1 MQLKHFMLAVLVLV
15 FTNLKAQDDKVLN
28 EKEVNFLFNYYQ
40 QDGDHSPVTG
50 GKGTEKLE
58 CIAPLITVNI
68 PVDTLNSFGMTVGV
82 DYYSSASCDN
92 IDMFVSG
99 ASSQY
104 LSSAS
109 RQDVRGHGDIHYTR
123 TRPSKHVSG
132 TTTFGYSQEFDVIS
146 LSGGYKWQ
154 KASKNQNRDFSVGGN
169 IFYDTWKIIKPGE
182 LRYESTEFG
191 NEEDNYNTDTRT
203 TGTFSISYAQ
213 VLTKKLQILFS
224 SDIVYQNGIL
234 YTPFHRVFFNDFT
247 CVDCE
252 EESKFHLIENL
263 PRTRLKI
270 PIGIR
275 ANYYINDW
283 LISRLYYRYY
293 SDDFGIKSHTVS
305 IELPIKITRFFTVY
319 PIYRFYTQTASKYFK
334 PYGEHEMQLDTNYVP
349 QAIEQYYTSDYDL
362 SEFVNHKFG
371 LGLKYS
377 PLYGIAQIDISKE
390 RKIVF
395 KKIEFRTV
403 FYRRSDGLKAFTISF
418 DTGFTF

>member
-1 MQLKHFMLAVLVLV
+1 MQLKHFILAVFVLV

-68 PVDTLNSFGMTVGV
+68 PVDTLHSFGMTVGV
-82 DYYSSASCDN
+82 DYYSSASCDK

-123 TRPSKHVSG
+123 TRPSKHRSG
-132 TTTFGYSQEFDVIS
+132 TTTLGYSQEFDVIS

-154 KASKNQNRDFSVGGN
+154 KASKNENRDLSIGGN
-169 IFYDTWKIIKPGE
+169 IFYDTWKLITPGE
-182 LRYESTEFG
+182 LRKDPYFG
-191 NEEDNYNTDTRT
+191 NDDDNYDSDTRT
-203 TGTFSISYAQ
+203 TGTFSVSYAQ

-234 YTPFHRVFFNDFT
+234 YTPFHRVYFNDGWLA
-247 CVDCE
+247 D

-270 PIGIR
+270 PLGIR

-334 PYGEHEMQLDTNYVP
+334 PYGEHEMYYDSNTFEPLPV
-349 QAIEQYYTSDYDL
+349 EQYYTSDYDL

-377 PLYGIAQIDISKE
+377 PLYGIAHFDISKD
-390 RKIVF
+390 RKFVF
-395 KKIEFRTV
+395 KKAELRSV